1 MRGIL
6 KWGGIGCGGLVVV
19 IILISVGITLGG
31 GGAEQAG
38 DSGSQQ
44 SGGSQQ
50 DGSGEQQ
57 QAASMGEAVS
67 VGGTTWVVTQASQ
80 TNQLTDPMGE
90 NKQGNFVRVS
100 FEFANDG
107 SEAITLDSEMLTLL
121 DEQGNEYQV
130 DTDNMMY
137 VPMEN
142 SIFLEQVNPGVTKTG
157 TAIFTVGPEA
167 QPSGL
172 RVSEGMFGTNTSQIN
187 LNNIQSQQ

>member
-19 IILISVGITLGG
+19 IILISVGAALGG
-31 GGAEQAG
+31 GGSGQAG

-50 DGSGEQQ
+50 DGGGEQQ

-67 VGGTTWVVTQASQ
+67 VGGTTWVVPQASQ

-100 FEFANDG
+100 FEFTRAG
-107 SEAITLDSEMLTLL
+107 STT
-121 DEQGNEYQV
+121 V
-130 DTDNMMY
+130 D
-137 VPMEN
+137 P
-142 SIFLEQVNPGVTKTG
+142 
-157 TAIFTVGPEA
+157 
-167 QPSGL
+167 
-172 RVSEGMFGTNTSQIN
+172 R
-187 LNNIQSQQ
+187 